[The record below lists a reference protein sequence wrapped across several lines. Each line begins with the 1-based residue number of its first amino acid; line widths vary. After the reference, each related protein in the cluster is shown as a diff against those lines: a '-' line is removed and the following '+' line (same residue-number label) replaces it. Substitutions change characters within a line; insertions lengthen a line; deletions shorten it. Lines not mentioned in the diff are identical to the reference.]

1 MPMLQDGLENKN
13 RHSGR
18 PDRPGRPQL
27 PARTMRIEKPKQDS
41 SMLRRLSEVSL
52 PAELCDGPVS
62 DSPSCPPTP
71 KPEDD
76 ATTSCR
82 AELIERL
89 KRGESPTWI
98 PSRRL
103 ESLLQVGDGSPGL
116 RTLPEPPKLLHSVQ
130 VASDKVD
137 KRISAPAGD
146 RLREGLEIERPRS
159 ALHSGDFTNSRE
171 EEERRAVRTS
181 ERLDSRLGIELPW
194 VGTSPPRDLA
204 QFRFERKNSPPGETG
219 SFQSIPVSPISSSY
233 SSSFAYF
240 PPTSPLVQ
248 SESNDEVAF
257 GMGASGVGDLP
268 SREFDRRLQ
277 ALDPFA
283 SMPYAQPS
291 SRAAAGSPQF
301 TLARHYREP
310 YQAHQPRRS
319 LTSTSS
325 FSLSRTHT
333 HQSPSLFRTRRPSL
347 GSDSSSMQHA
357 SMVGSYEESIL
368 RGRMSTNPSKPF
380 DFLAQ
385 IGVLGRGSCKSSMRC
400 PAHVTLSFPA
410 VYYSYSSTSHSRS
423 SSNDGPSPYVGQI
436 DLENGLPNLEEE
448 SRSKRKAHG
457 RYMDLKSKEN
467 HDEALKP
474 DSDLDDRP
482 RPPSRAKRRMDSPRA
497 PPGGSYRIPET
508 GQIQIIIKNQNKT
521 AVKLFLLPYDLTGM
535 PPGTKTFVRQK
546 SYSAGPIVDNL
557 PKSREN
563 DAQSRPMLR
572 YLVHLHICCPS
583 KGRFYLYK
591 SIRVVFANRVPDG
604 KEKLRNETTWPEP
617 RFTPYKPIRLMVPPP
632 ASSGPGAMLALD
644 NAFRR
649 RSLGVSFGAASPRAL
664 DMADGLDPTMIV
676 SGAGNTLPVEPIPF
690 RMLSQGLPRDSEGS
704 ESVDVGSSDSLQ
716 DTTTSR
722 SSSRNST
729 SMDVSSGMLPPSTYE
744 KLNRGDL
751 GYGGSA
757 FATHFT
763 AASNGLSVT
772 EGLLSQR
779 LRSLDVSEPPP
790 PPPPGSAEDLA

>member
-1 MPMLQDGLENKN
+1 MPMLQYGLETKN

-18 PDRPGRPQL
+18 PDRSQL
-27 PARTMRIEKPKQDS
+27 PARTMRIEEPNNDS

-52 PAELCDGPVS
+52 PAELCDGPIS
-62 DSPSCPPTP
+62 GSPSCPPTP

-76 ATTSCR
+76 SATSCR
-82 AELIERL
+82 TELIERL

-98 PSRRL
+98 PSRHL
-103 ESLLQVGDGSPGL
+103 ESLLRVGDGSPGL
-116 RTLPEPPKLLHSVQ
+116 CTLPESSKLLNSVQ

-137 KRISAPAGD
+137 SRISTPVED

-159 ALHSGDFTNSRE
+159 ALHSGDFTNRRE
-171 EEERRAVRTS
+171 KEEQRAIRAS
-181 ERLDSRLGIELPW
+181 EQLESRLGTEVSW
-194 VGTSPPRDLA
+194 VGTSSPRDLA
-204 QFRFERKNSPPGETG
+204 QFRFGGENSPPGETA
-219 SFQSIPVSPISSSY
+219 SFQSTPVSPISSSY

-257 GMGASGVGDLP
+257 GMGASGVGDLS
-268 SREFDRRLQ
+268 SREFDGRLQ

-283 SMPYAQPS
+283 STPYAQPS
-291 SRAAAGSPQF
+291 SRAAAESPQF
-301 TLARHYREP
+301 PLARHYGEP

-319 LTSTSS
+319 LASTSS
-325 FSLSRTHT
+325 FSLSGTPT

-347 GSDSSSMQHA
+347 GSDLSSMQHA

-368 RGRMSTNPSKPF
+368 QGRMSTNPSKPF

-385 IGVLGRGSCKSSMRC
+385 IGVLGRGNSSMRC
-400 PAHVTLSFPA
+400 PAHVTLSFHA

-423 SSNDGPSPYVGQI
+423 SSHDGPSPYVGQI

-448 SRSKRKAHG
+448 SRLKRKAHG
-457 RYMDLKSKEN
+457 LYMDLESRKT

-474 DSDLDDRP
+474 DSDLDNRL
-482 RPPSRAKRRMDSPRA
+482 RPPSRAKRRMSSPRA
-497 PPGGSYRIPET
+497 PPGGSYRIPEI

-557 PKSREN
+557 PKFREN

-591 SIRVVFANRVPDG
+591 SIRVVFANCVPDG

-649 RSLGVSFGAASPRAL
+649 RSLGISFGAASSRAL
-664 DMADGLDPTMIV
+664 DMADGLDSTMIV
-676 SGAGNTLPVEPIPF
+676 SGAGNTLPVDPIPF
-690 RMLSQGLPRDSEGS
+690 RMLRQGLPRESEGS
-704 ESVDVGSSDSLQ
+704 DSVDVGSSDSLQ
-716 DTTTSR
+716 NTTASR
-722 SSSRNST
+722 SSSRDST
-729 SMDVSSGMLPPSTYE
+729 SMDVSSSMLPPSTYE
-744 KLNRGDL
+744 KLNKGDL

-757 FATHFT
+757 FATQFT
-763 AASNGLSVT
+763 AASNGLGVT

-779 LRSLDVSEPPP
+779 LRSLGVSKPP
-790 PPPPGSAEDLA
+790 PPPPGSAEDFA